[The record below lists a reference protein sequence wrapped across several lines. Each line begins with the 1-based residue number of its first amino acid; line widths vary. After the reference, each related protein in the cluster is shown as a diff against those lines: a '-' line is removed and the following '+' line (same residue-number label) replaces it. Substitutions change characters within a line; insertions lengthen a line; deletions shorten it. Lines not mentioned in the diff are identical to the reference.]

1 MPFITSS
8 IQCLTKRH
16 TIQLAKGTNNAT
28 HTTHIHRKTSI
39 SIRNR
44 NKIKRQTPW
53 VKRERDSNLLLLQP
67 FKLLTMKRRQ
77 WSAEVA
83 EDFGAITGHTT
94 VFKCS
99 SSLDSLQF
107 IYLHCVHLQDNV
119 KQYFYTSQARKGDG
133 GTASWIQCFFFFL
146 ALRLHSVF
154 PKKRVICRSMTLPAP
169 EHKIPCHEYHPVL

>member
-133 GTASWIQCFFFFL
+133 GTASWIQCFFFSL
-146 ALRLHSVF
+146 PYGCIVYF
-154 PKKRVICRSMTLPAP
+154 PRN
-169 EHKIPCHEYHPVL
+169 E